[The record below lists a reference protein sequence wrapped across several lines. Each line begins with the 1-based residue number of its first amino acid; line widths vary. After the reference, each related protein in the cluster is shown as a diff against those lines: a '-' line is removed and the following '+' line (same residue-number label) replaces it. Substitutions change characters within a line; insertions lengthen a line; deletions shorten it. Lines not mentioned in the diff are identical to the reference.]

1 MPDSPTTRPSLL
13 VRLRD
18 PQDSEAWRE
27 FVDLY
32 APLVYGWARHKGL
45 QDADAA
51 DITQEVFRSMAGI
64 APKLEYDPNRGAF
77 RGWLFTLTRNK
88 IRDFLVSRQARER
101 GSGDTAMLQFLE
113 EQPQEAEE
121 VEWDLEYQQRV
132 FAWAAERVRGQ
143 FEERTWQ
150 SFWLATVEGKS
161 GEEVAG
167 ALGMSVGAVY
177 VAKNRVLARL
187 REEVQELLEE

>member
-18 PQDSEAWRE
+18 PHDSEAWRE

-32 APLVYGWARHKGL
+32 APLVYAWARHKGL

-64 APKLEYDPNRGAF
+64 APKLDYDPNRGAF
-77 RGWLFTLTRNK
+77 RGWLFTVTRNK
-88 IRDFLVSRQARER
+88 IRDFLTSRQARER
-101 GSGDTAMLQFLE
+101 GSGDTTMMQFLE
-113 EQPQEAEE
+113 EQPEAVEE
-121 VEWDLEYQQRV
+121 AEWDLEYQQRV

-150 SFWLATVEGKS
+150 AFWLTAVERKS
-161 GEEVAG
+161 GEEAG
-167 ALGMSVGAVY
+167 QALQMSVGAVY
-177 VAKNRVLARL
+177 VGKNRVLTRL
-187 REEVQELLEE
+187 RQEVQMFLEE

>member
-18 PQDSEAWRE
+18 PRDGAAWQE

-51 DITQEVFRSMAGI
+51 DVTQEVFRSMAG
-64 APKLEYDPNRGAF
+64 AVAKLEYDASRGAF
-77 RGWLFTLTRNK
+77 RGWLFTVTRNR
-88 IRDFLVSRQARER
+88 IRNFLASRQARER
-101 GSGDTAMLQFLE
+101 GSGGTTMMQFLE
-113 EQPQEAEE
+113 EQPEKGEEAAWE
-121 VEWDLEYQQRV
+121 LEYQQRV

-150 SFWLATVEGKS
+150 AFWLAAVERKS
-161 GEEVAG
+161 GEEVAQE
-167 ALGMSVGAVY
+167 LQMSVGAVY
-177 VAKNRVLARL
+177 VAKNRVLNRL
-187 REEVQELLEE
+187 RQEVQEMLEQ